1 MVAVF
6 NSSDDVVA
14 LLREAL
20 QEEGFVVVTAHVPD
34 IKAGRED
41 VLAFLRRY
49 EPQVVIYDI
58 SPPYAENWT
67 FFRLLQDTDAA
78 RGRQFILTTTN
89 LRALAEA
96 AGEAKAIELVGKP
109 YDLEEIVQA
118 VRRALD
124 QQPES

>member
-1 MVAVF
+1 MIAVF

-14 LLREAL
+14 LLRETL

-41 VLAFLRRY
+41 VLAFLQRY
-49 EPQVVIYDI
+49 DPRVVIYDI

-78 RGRQFILTTTN
+78 RGRRFILTTTN

-96 AGEAKAIELVGKP
+96 VGETKAIELIGKP
-109 YDLEEIVQA
+109 YDLGEIVKA
-118 VRRALD
+118 VRHALD
-124 QQPES
+124 QQEM

>member
-1 MVAVF
+1 MF

-20 QEEGFVVVTAHVPD
+20 QKEWFVVVTAHVPD

-49 EPQVVIYDI
+49 EPQVVISDI

-78 RGRQFILTTTN
+78 RGQQFILTKN
-89 LRALAEA
+89 L
-96 AGEAKAIELVGKP
+96 
-109 YDLEEIVQA
+109 
-118 VRRALD
+118 
-124 QQPES
+124 